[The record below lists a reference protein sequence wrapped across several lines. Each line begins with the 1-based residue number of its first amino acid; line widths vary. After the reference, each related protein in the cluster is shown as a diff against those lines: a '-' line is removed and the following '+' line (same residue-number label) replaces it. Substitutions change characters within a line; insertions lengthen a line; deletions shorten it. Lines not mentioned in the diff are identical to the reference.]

1 MPTRRDLLLGAT
13 AILLI
18 RDALAQGRVQTG
30 VNRVRGEASI
40 NGQPAKQGMTV
51 RAGDTVTTAPNA
63 ELVFVVGRDAMMLRE
78 SSSLSLARSGFRL
91 VSGAVLS
98 VFSPGQRKQLR
109 TSTATIGI
117 RGTAA
122 YIEAE
127 PQRTYVC
134 TCYGEAVLEPLA
146 DPAARETVR
155 TRHHE
160 QPRYIMPKGA
170 PQMIMPAPMIN
181 HSDAELE
188 LLESLVG
195 RKPPFSGGPPYNPP

>member
-1 MPTRRDLLLGAT
+1 MPTRRDWLLGTA
-13 AILLI
+13 AILLV
-18 RDALAQGRVQTG
+18 RDALAQGRVEKGVRRQSGDVRISGETITTG
-30 VNRVRGEASI
+30 AD
-40 NGQPAKQGMTV
+40 GQA
-51 RAGDTVTTAPNA
+51 
-63 ELVFVVGRDAMMLRE
+63 VFVVGRDAMMVRPN
-78 SSSLSLARSGFRL
+78 SSLTLVTNGFRL
-91 VSGAVLS
+91 VTGAVLS
-98 VFSPGQRKQLR
+98 VFSPGEAKQLR
-109 TSTATIGI
+109 TPTATIGI

-127 PQRTYVC
+127 PERTYIC

-181 HSDAELE
+181 HRDAELE

-195 RKPPFSGGPPYNPP
+195 RKPPFSGGPPYSSP

>member
-1 MPTRRDLLLGAT
+1 MA
-13 AILLI
+13 
-18 RDALAQGRVQTG
+18 
-30 VNRVRGEASI
+30 
-40 NGQPAKQGMTV
+40 V
-51 RAGDTVTTAPNA
+51 RAGDSVTTGANA
-63 ELVFVVGRDAMMLRE
+63 EIVFVVERDAMMLRE
-78 SSSLSLARSGFRL
+78 NSRLSLLKSGFRL

-98 VFSPGQRKQLR
+98 VFGPRQRRELR

-127 PQRTYVC
+127 RERTYIC

-146 DPAARETVR
+146 EPAARETVR
-155 TRHHE
+155 TTHHE
-160 QPRYIMPKGA
+160 QPRYIMGRGA
-170 PQMIMPAPMIN
+170 PQMVTPAPMLN

-195 RKPPFSGGPPYNPP
+195 REPPFVGKGLPRFTASAGS

>member
-1 MPTRRDLLLGAT
+1 MPTRRDLLLGAA

-18 RDALAQGRVQTG
+18 RDALAQGRIQTG

-40 NGQPAKQGMTV
+40 NGQPARQGMAV
-51 RAGDTVTTAPNA
+51 RAGDSVVTGPNA
-63 ELVFVVGRDAMMLRE
+63 ELVFVVGRDAMMLRQD
-78 SSSLSLARSGFRL
+78 SSLALVRSGFRL

-98 VFSPGQRKQLR
+98 VFAPGQRKQLR

-122 YIEAE
+122 YIEADA
-127 PQRTYVC
+127 QRTYVC
-134 TCYGEAVLEPLA
+134 TCYGEAVLEPVA

-155 TRHHE
+155 TTHHE
-160 QPRYIMPKGA
+160 QPRYIMGRGA
-170 PQMIMPAPMIN
+170 PQMVMPAPVIN

-188 LLESLVG
+188 LLESLV
-195 RKPPFSGGPPYNPP
+195 RRQPPFVDKGYPRY

>member
-1 MPTRRDLLLGAT
+1 MPTRRDWLLGAT
-13 AILLI
+13 ALLLV
-18 RDALAQGRVQTG
+18 RDALAQGRVEKGVRRQSGDVRISGETISTG
-30 VNRVRGEASI
+30 AD
-40 NGQPAKQGMTV
+40 GQA
-51 RAGDTVTTAPNA
+51 
-63 ELVFVVGRDAMMLRE
+63 VFVVGRDAMMLRPN
-78 SSSLSLARSGFRL
+78 SSLTLVTNGFRL
-91 VSGAVLS
+91 VTGAVLS
-98 VFSPGQRKQLR
+98 VFSPGEAKQLR
-109 TSTATIGI
+109 TPTATIGI

-127 PQRTYVC
+127 PDRTYIC

-181 HSDAELE
+181 HRDAELE

-195 RKPPFSGGPPYNPP
+195 RKPPFSGGPPYSSP

>member
-1 MPTRRDLLLGAT
+1 MPTRRDWLLGTA
-13 AILLI
+13 AILLV
-18 RDALAQGRVQTG
+18 RDALAQGRVEKGVRRQSGDVRISGETISTG
-30 VNRVRGEASI
+30 AD
-40 NGQPAKQGMTV
+40 GQA
-51 RAGDTVTTAPNA
+51 
-63 ELVFVVGRDAMMLRE
+63 VFVVGRDAMLVRPN
-78 SSSLSLARSGFRL
+78 SSLTLVTNGFRL
-91 VSGAVLS
+91 VTGAVLS
-98 VFSPGQRKQLR
+98 VFAPGEAKQLR
-109 TSTATIGI
+109 TPTATIGI

-127 PQRTYVC
+127 PDRTYIC

-146 DPAARETVR
+146 EPAARETVR

-170 PQMIMPAPMIN
+170 PQMIMLAPMIN

>member
-1 MPTRRDLLLGAT
+1 MPTRRDWLLGAT
-13 AILLI
+13 AILLV
-18 RDALAQGRVQTG
+18 RDALAQGRVEKGVRRRSGDVRISGETISTG
-30 VNRVRGEASI
+30 AD
-40 NGQPAKQGMTV
+40 GQA
-51 RAGDTVTTAPNA
+51 
-63 ELVFVVGRDAMMLRE
+63 VFVVGRDAMMVRPN
-78 SSSLSLARSGFRL
+78 SSLTLVTNGFRL
-91 VSGAVLS
+91 LTGAVLS
-98 VFSPGQRKQLR
+98 VFAPGEAKQLR
-109 TSTATIGI
+109 TPTATIGI

-122 YIEAE
+122 YIEVE
-127 PQRTYVC
+127 PDRTYIC

-181 HSDAELE
+181 HRDAELE

-195 RKPPFSGGPPYNPP
+195 RKPPFSGGPPYSSP